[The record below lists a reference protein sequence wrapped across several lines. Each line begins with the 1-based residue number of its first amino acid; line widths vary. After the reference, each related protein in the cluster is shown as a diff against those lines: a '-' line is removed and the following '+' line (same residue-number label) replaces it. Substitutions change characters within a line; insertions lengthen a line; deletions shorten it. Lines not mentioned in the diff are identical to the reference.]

1 MPVTVARN
9 AGQYPMYYARNN
21 THRPESAGDGL
32 FTSRYWDTQSS
43 PLFSFGFGLGYT
55 NFKFCDLALD
65 RAEKKKGEV
74 LRVSVKVK
82 NTGSVTGDEVV
93 QMYLHQ
99 RYGSDS
105 RPMRL
110 LKDFRRITLQ
120 PGEESTVEFA
130 VTDEMLTYWSSAE
143 NAYVLDESDFDLW
156 IGNGSGEELH
166 AEFKTV

>member
-1 MPVTVARN
+1 
-9 AGQYPMYYARNN
+9 
-21 THRPESAGDGL
+21 
-32 FTSRYWDTQSS
+32 
-43 PLFSFGFGLGYT
+43 
-55 NFKFCDLALD
+55 
-65 RAEKKKGEV
+65 
-74 LRVSVKVK
+74 
-82 NTGSVTGDEVV
+82 
-93 QMYLHQ
+93 MYLHQ

-120 PGEESTVEFA
+120 PGEESTVEFS
-130 VTDEMLTYWSSAE
+130 VTDDMLTYWSSAE